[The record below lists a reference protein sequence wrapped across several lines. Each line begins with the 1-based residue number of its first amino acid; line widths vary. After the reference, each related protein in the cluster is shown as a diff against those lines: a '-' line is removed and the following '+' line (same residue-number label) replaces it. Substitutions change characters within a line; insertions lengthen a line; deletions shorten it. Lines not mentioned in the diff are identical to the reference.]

1 MDRREAIIL
10 LGSQPDPTTW
20 HFPRHVYDALNM
32 AVARYGAAASK
43 PLVITSGDRSLKFYR
58 DDVAQPFRECDRMAD
73 HLIEHGVS
81 QADIIRER
89 ESRDVISNLYYVKRE
104 LIQAGKPRE
113 IVLPLAHWR
122 IPRVAMVLDKIFG
135 AEFAATYVAVSP
147 ESPPASDEHLK
158 WEMQRRFLEPMPRGQ
173 DTWLAER
180 FYDSWLY
187 HFWAECD

>member
-10 LGSQPDPTTW
+10 LGSQPDPITW
-20 HFPRHVYDALNM
+20 HFPRHVYDTLNW
-32 AVARYGAAASK
+32 AVARYDAAASK
-43 PLVITSGDRSLKFYR
+43 PLVITSGDRSLEFCR

-73 HLIEHGVS
+73 HLIEHGVC
-81 QADIIRER
+81 QADIVREG
-89 ESRDVISNLYYVKRE
+89 ESRDVVSNLYYVKRE
-104 LIQAGKPRE
+104 LIRAGRPRE

-122 IPRVAMVLDKIFG
+122 IPRVAMVLDKVFG
-135 AEFAATYVAVSP
+135 SEFTTTYVAVNS

-187 HFWAECD
+187 HFWAERD